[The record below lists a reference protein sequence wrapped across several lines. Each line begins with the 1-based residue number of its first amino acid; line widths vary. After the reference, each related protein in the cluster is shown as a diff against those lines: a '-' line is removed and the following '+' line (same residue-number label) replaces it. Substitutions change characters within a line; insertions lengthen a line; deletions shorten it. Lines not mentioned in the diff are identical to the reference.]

1 MRRIP
6 VLTIA
11 LLTPFLLGTGQ
22 CSSEG
27 ATATAPATASSGSS
41 SSSTAAV
48 PGTLVLA
55 PGESARIE
63 DRDVTVRFTSVLED
77 SRCPKEVTCVW
88 AGRARVAI
96 EVGRDGQE
104 ARTFELEIGAASATV
119 EVEGL
124 RLTAEALDPY
134 PRDSQTTPTEA
145 YRLRLRVEV
154 AGG

>member
-22 CSSEG
+22 CSSDG
-27 ATATAPATASSGSS
+27 ATATAPATARSGST
-41 SSSTAAV
+41 SSSTLAV
-48 PGTLVLA
+48 PGTIVLA
-55 PGESARIE
+55 PGASVRIE
-63 DRDVTVRFTSVLED
+63 GRDVTVRFVSVLED

-96 EVGRDGQE
+96 EVGRDGQA
-104 ARTFELEIGAASATV
+104 ARSFELEVAAASAAV
-119 EVEGL
+119 DADGL

-134 PRDSQTTPTEA
+134 PRDSQPTPTEA